1 MARSRA
7 SWLALA
13 LLGGTVVQA
22 AGPELDQ
29 SAPIK
34 LDAHSTDIDYKNNKL
49 AFHSVRITQGS
60 FAIEAD
66 NATATGLDF
75 KASHWVFTGNVRITM
90 PDGSLTSDEARIE
103 FVADAIANAQITGAP
118 AAFEQ
123 KRDKRIARG
132 HALHIDYDFAAATVR
147 LRDQAELT
155 DGEREIS
162 GQTLVYDMRQQRLRA
177 GTTAD
182 DQNGP
187 PVTFVITPKKP
198 EPKPNP

>member
-1 MARSRA
+1 MAPSRA
-7 SWLALA
+7 SWFALA
-13 LLGGTVVQA
+13 LLGGVAAHA
-22 AGPELDQ
+22 AGPQLDE
-29 SAPIK
+29 SAPIH
-34 LDAHSTDIDYKNNKL
+34 LDARSTDLDYKNNGV
-49 AFHSVRITQGS
+49 AFHSVRITQGP

-66 NATATGLDF
+66 HATASGLDF

-90 PDGSLTSDEARIE
+90 PDGSLSSDEARIE

-123 KRDKRIARG
+123 KRDKRVARG

-147 LRDQAELT
+147 LRDDAQLT
-155 DGEREIS
+155 DGETEITAR
-162 GQTLVYDMRQQRLRA
+162 TLIYDMRLQRLRG

-182 DQNGP
+182 DPDGQQVRILIP
-187 PVTFVITPKKP
+187 PKKP